1 MPNKLIIGTRGSTL
15 ALWQAEHIKKRLLLE
30 HGVESELK
38 IIKTKGDKILDV
50 PLAKIGG
57 KGLFTKELEE
67 MLLEGSIDIAVHSLK
82 DVPVELES
90 GLELAAITKRASFE
104 DCFLSM
110 RYAGIDDLPQ
120 NARVG
125 TTSLRRSMQLKLL
138 RRDLDTLS
146 LRGNVQTRLQKLKDG
161 AFDAI
166 ILAKAALERLEI
178 DTKHITYIK
187 PLTFMIP
194 AMGQGALGI
203 ECASKNVNVVRYAQQ
218 LQDQESAIC
227 CSAEREFIRVLD
239 GGCQVPIGVHARKE
253 STQLVLE
260 AILGLPDGSASIH
273 STLMCVL
280 DSNPEIALISAKNLG
295 LHLAQ
300 KFITNGAK
308 ELLEQAYKM
317 I

>member
-1 MPNKLIIGTRGSTL
+1 
-15 ALWQAEHIKKRLLLE
+15 
-30 HGVESELK
+30 
-38 IIKTKGDKILDV
+38 
-50 PLAKIGG
+50 
-57 KGLFTKELEE
+57 
-67 MLLEGSIDIAVHSLK
+67 
-82 DVPVELES
+82 
-90 GLELAAITKRASFE
+90 
-104 DCFLSM
+104 
-110 RYAGIDDLPQ
+110 
-120 NARVG
+120 
-125 TTSLRRSMQLKLL
+125 
-138 RRDLDTLS
+138 
-146 LRGNVQTRLQKLKDG
+146 
-161 AFDAI
+161 
-166 ILAKAALERLEI
+166 
-178 DTKHITYIK
+178 
-187 PLTFMIP
+187 MIP
-194 AMGQGALGI
+194 SMGQGALGI